1 MPKKV
6 IAIVGPKGG
15 VGKSTI
21 SANLAIAIAASG
33 KKTIAVDLDL
43 GGANLHVILGVRSY
57 EYSLDDFVLKHIKN
71 LESALIETEVP
82 NLKLICG
89 GSKIPDIANMPFQ
102 QKLKLIGHIS
112 KLDCDVVILDLSAG
126 SAFNVVDFL
135 FIAQIGLLVTTPEVT
150 SLMKAYGFIKTAI
163 FRLLSFH
170 FKTKHAE
177 KFMELLDKAK
187 DVDANPDLNTIEKF
201 LKAAELIDAEHVAAA
216 REKIA
221 RFTPNFV
228 INMVASARDVNTG
241 MVIQNLVK
249 QYTNLNA
256 QVILTLPTDESVK
269 RALFKTK
276 PVMLTEPMSPFSI
289 AIKELAYKCL
299 NTI

>member
-1 MPKKV
+1 MAKKV

-21 SANLAIAIAASG
+21 SANLAIAIAATG

-43 GGANLHVILGVRSY
+43 GGANLHVILGIRSY
-57 EYSLDDFVLKHIKN
+57 TYSLDDFVLKHIKT
-71 LESALIETEVP
+71 LDKALIETDIP

-102 QKLKLIGHIS
+102 QKVKLIQHIS
-112 KLDCDVVILDLSAG
+112 KLDCDVVILDLAAG

-135 FIAQIGLLVTTPEVT
+135 FIAQVGLLVTTPEVT

-163 FRLLSFH
+163 FRLLTFH
-170 FKTKHAE
+170 FKDKYTE
-177 KFMELLDKAK
+177 QFMELLDKAK
-187 DVDANPDLNTIEKF
+187 DVDANPTLNTIEKF
-201 LKAAELIDAEHVAAA
+201 LKEA
-216 REKIA
+216 EKIDVEVVEKA
-221 RFTPNFV
+221 RKKIASFAPSFV
-228 INMVASARDVNTG
+228 INMVQSARDINTG

-249 QYTNLNA
+249 QYTNLNTK
-256 QVILTLPTDESVK
+256 VMITLPADEAVK

-276 PVMLTEPMSPFSI
+276 PAVLSEPMSPFSV

-299 NTI
+299 AVV

>member
-21 SANLAIAIAASG
+21 TANLAIAIAGLG

-43 GGANLHVILGVRSY
+43 GGANLHVILGIRSY
-57 EYSLDDFVLKHIKN
+57 AYSLDDFVLKHIKT
-71 LESALIETEVP
+71 LEQSLIETDIP

-102 QKLKLIGHIS
+102 QKVKLIGHIS
-112 KLDCDVVILDLSAG
+112 KLDCDVVILDLAAG

-163 FRLLSFH
+163 FRLLTFH
-170 FKTKHAE
+170 FKERHTE
-177 KFMELLDKAK
+177 QFMELLDKAK

-201 LKAAELIDAEHVAAA
+201 LKAAEKIDAGLVESA
-216 REKIA
+216 RKKIA
-221 RFTPNFV
+221 RFTPSFV
-228 INMVASARDVNTG
+228 INMVQSARDINTG

-249 QYTNLNA
+249 QYTNLNTK
-256 QVILTLPTDESVK
+256 VMMTLPNDESVK

-276 PVMLTEPMSPFSI
+276 PVMLSEPMSPFAI
-289 AIKELAYKCL
+289 AIKELAHKCI
-299 NTI
+299 NTV